1 MKVLT
6 TSAQISHELLRL
18 IGQCSSCRVAVAWAS
33 IGFDAFDLL
42 AKHCSKITRM
52 IVGIHFYQ
60 TNPKFIE
67 DFLNHP
73 NVRFIMRVD
82 GVFHPKTYLFLKGP
96 GEWECLIGSPNF
108 TQGGLRMND
117 EMAVLISHCDTG
129 AQQALDDVMARLE
142 AYWDAASS
150 ISEAE
155 LSIYREAWSRK
166 QPMLKSLR
174 GKFGNPH
181 GDDDDDR
188 GKNPLDV
195 KILQLGW
202 ADYFKMVKAEPDHQP
217 HVNSLEGRLKV
228 VRATRELFARPAPF
242 NEIDLIGRQKIAGL
256 VMADGIDFLWF
267 GSMRGNGYFQKAIK
281 DNNEHLSLAL
291 DLIPAVGVVTREAYL
306 AYINQY
312 RQAFPDGSVLIA
324 TATRLLAIKRP
335 DTFVCLDSRNK
346 AGLCEAFGIK
356 RSVGYEEYWDSII
369 QRITTEAAWWSAPP
383 PSSGV
388 EREVWEARA
397 AFLDSR
403 YYDGKDMPSS

>member
-6 TSAQISHELLRL
+6 TSAQISQELLRL
-18 IGQCSSCRVAVAWAS
+18 IGQCSSCQVAVAWAS

-42 AKHCSKITRM
+42 AENRKKITRM
-52 IVGIHFYQ
+52 IVGTHFYQ
-60 TNPKFIE
+60 TNPQFIE

-73 NVRFIMRVD
+73 NVRFIMRSD

-117 EMAVLISHCDTG
+117 EMAVLISHFDTG
-129 AQQALDDVMARLE
+129 AQQALDDVTACLD
-142 AYWDAASS
+142 AYWDSASP
-150 ISEAE
+150 ISAVE
-155 LSIYREAWSRK
+155 LSVYREAWRRK
-166 QPMLKSLR
+166 QPVVNSLR

-181 GDDDDDR
+181 KEDTDDR
-188 GKNPLDV
+188 GRNPLDV

-202 ADYFKMVKAEPDHQP
+202 ADYFKMVKAERDRQTHG
-217 HVNSLEGRLKV
+217 HSLEGRLEV
-228 VRATRELFARPAPF
+228 VRATRELFARHATF
-242 NEIDLIGRQKIAGL
+242 NQIDPIGRQKIAGL
-256 VMADGIDFLWF
+256 VMADGINFLWF
-267 GSMRGNGYFQKAIK
+267 GSMRGSGHFQKAIK

-291 DLIPAVGVVTREAYL
+291 DLIPTVGAVTREAYL
-306 AYINQY
+306 AYINQF
-312 RQAFPDGSVLIA
+312 RKAFPNGGVLIG

-356 RSVGYEEYWDSII
+356 RNVGYEEYWDSII
-369 QRITTEAAWWSAPP
+369 QRITTEAAWWSSPP

-397 AFLDSR
+397 AFLDSC